1 MEGENKM
8 VQVNNKFEIGE
19 ELWTGVRVPVKYEC
33 PVCKGKGKF
42 MHNGYEVR
50 CNHCSGSG
58 KIHES
63 HQFLLEPVKVTVRR
77 MIASIWN
84 DQITV
89 KYKVN
94 CSTANVNNR
103 SETALFRTLEE
114 CEQYCK
120 DCNTKT
126 VRAEF

>member
-1 MEGENKM
+1 
-8 VQVNNKFEIGE
+8 
-19 ELWTGVRVPVKYEC
+19 
-33 PVCKGKGKF
+33 
-42 MHNGYEVR
+42 
-50 CNHCSGSG
+50 
-58 KIHES
+58 
-63 HQFLLEPVKVTVRR
+63 